1 MIARAVV
8 VTILSVS
15 AVSASGQV
23 PVPVVER
30 TVTRGELATRVSLF
44 SNQVVV
50 VTTRYGDEQVFA
62 RRITLPD
69 DEYVVYLAT
78 FESNA
83 QKLDERPITSQVS
96 TSNAEVVLRLHVGPD
111 TPRSI
116 TFSPMSGV
124 KLPLANIML
133 ALDDLEQLVF
143 EMSPSAEE
151 LRTWEPQK
159 GDRVELLNGH
169 FATVVEAWED
179 GLLFLEHDQTYVRE
193 AVPPEARDQVILRVL
208 EPEQ

>member
-8 VTILSVS
+8 FTLLSVC

-30 TVTRGELATRVSLF
+30 TVTRGELTNRVSLF
-44 SNQVVV
+44 SNKVVV
-50 VTTRYGDEQVFA
+50 VTSRYGDEQVFS
-62 RRITLPD
+62 RLITLPAD
-69 DEYVVYLAT
+69 QYMVYLAT
-78 FESNA
+78 FERNA
-83 QKLDERPITSQVS
+83 RELDERPITSRVS
-96 TSNAEVVLRLHVGPD
+96 TPHAEVALTLHSGLD

-124 KLPLANIML
+124 KLPLAAIMA

-143 EMSPSAEE
+143 EASPSAEVM
-151 LRTWEPQK
+151 RTWIPQK

-169 FATVVEAWED
+169 FATVVEVWED

-193 AVPPEARDQVILRVL
+193 AVSPDMRDQVILRVL
-208 EPEQ
+208 EAEQ